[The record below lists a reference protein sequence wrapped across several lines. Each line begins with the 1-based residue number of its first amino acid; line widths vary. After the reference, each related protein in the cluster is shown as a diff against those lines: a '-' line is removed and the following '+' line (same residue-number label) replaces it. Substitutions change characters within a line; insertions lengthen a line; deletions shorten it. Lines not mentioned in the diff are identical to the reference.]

1 MPKSWLTSVGWIEG
15 FLSCEPGNLV
25 VHKILFPLAVKT
37 LSLLVMALISGSMSG
52 ANVGRQYRRK
62 TEVSDRRCFR
72 ITVSVQWP
80 VVMLRVIKYISVV
93 YRIFSNVYIC
103 LAKAFN
109 NAKTFIHL
117 IWNRISN

>member
-1 MPKSWLTSVGWIEG
+1 MNQFQIE
-15 FLSCEPGNLV
+15 LV
-25 VHKILFPLAVKT
+25 VHKILFHLAVKT
-37 LSLLVMALISGSMSG
+37 LSLLVMILISGSMSG
-52 ANVGRQYRRK
+52 ANVGRQYRRT